1 MAEAKKRRP
10 IGRWILNGLV
20 FLMVALLIYFAWDEI
35 IEAWYLLPSVNPF
48 ILLLLIP
55 VQILS
60 YFAGGMIFW
69 TYLQGRGKLKEHR
82 IGEAAKVSLEV
93 NFLNH
98 IFPSG
103 GISGITYVIWR
114 LGKIGVNKGQAVMS
128 QLVKILVSL
137 VSFITLLMISL
148 LVVTIENKS
157 DDWLMVLAAVAITA
171 VIFIFLFAAYLIG
184 SENRLVSFA
193 RWVSKLSNKVVQ
205 KATLGKIKKEV
216 LPADRM
222 IHYAIVIHK
231 DYLALKADKKLLVKP
246 LIWSLV
252 FVLSDVAL
260 FVVAFIALGV
270 PFNPALVVIAY
281 GAAMVVGGIMIT
293 PGGAGGFEATMI
305 SVLAAG
311 GMAVSGATSG
321 VILARVILILGT
333 LATGYVVYHKA
344 MKKYGKPPEVERG

>member
-1 MAEAKKRRP
+1 MAEKRKRP

-20 FLMVALLIYFAWDEI
+20 FVMVVLLIYFAWDEI
-35 IEAWYLLPSVNPF
+35 VEAWYLLPSVNPF

-69 TYLQGRGKLKEHR
+69 TYLQGRGKLKEYR
-82 IGEAAKVSLEV
+82 IGEAAKVALEV

-128 QLVKILVSL
+128 QLVKALVSL
-137 VSFITLLMISL
+137 ISFSALLIVSL
-148 LVVTIENKS
+148 LIVTVENKS
-157 DDWLMVLAAVAITA
+157 DDWLMVLAAVAVTA

-193 RWVSKLSNKVVQ
+193 RWVSKVSNKVVQ
-205 KATLGKIKKEV
+205 KVTLGKVKKQV
-216 LPADRM
+216 LPEDRM
-222 IHYAIVIHK
+222 VHYAKVVHD
-231 DYLALKADKKLLVKP
+231 DYLALKADKKLLIKP
-246 LIWSLV
+246 LIWALV

-293 PGGAGGFEATMI
+293 PGGAGGFEVTMI

-311 GMAVSGATSG
+311 GMAVAGATSG

-333 LATGYVVYHKA
+333 IASGYVVYHQA
-344 MKKYGKPPEVERG
+344 MKKYGKPPEVKKRG